1 MNDDRKIKKEKAFA
15 MLRIVFGFLWLIDAA
30 YKWSPSSISLFVN
43 YLLQGAAG
51 QGAAV
56 QTWVNFWVVGMRV
69 GLYFFAIVIAIAE
82 TAIAL
87 GLIFGVFTQIAMVG
101 GLAMLLVIW
110 STAQSFG
117 GAYIPGSMDVGAV
130 VTYVIMFAAL
140 WIGKSWRHYS
150 LDSLV
155 EEKIPFFHWL
165 W

>member
-15 MLRIVFGFLWLIDAA
+15 ILRIAFGFLWLMDAA
-30 YKWSPSSISLFVN
+30 YKWSPSFISSFVH
-43 YLLQGAAG
+43 YLLQDAAG
-51 QGAAV
+51 QPIAV
-56 QTWVNFWVVGMRV
+56 QTWVSFWVVGMRV
-69 GLYFFAIVIAIAE
+69 GLYFFAILIAITE

-110 STAQSFG
+110 STAQGFG
-117 GAYIPGSMDVGAV
+117 GAYIPGSMDIGAII
-130 VTYVIMFAAL
+130 TYVIMFAAL